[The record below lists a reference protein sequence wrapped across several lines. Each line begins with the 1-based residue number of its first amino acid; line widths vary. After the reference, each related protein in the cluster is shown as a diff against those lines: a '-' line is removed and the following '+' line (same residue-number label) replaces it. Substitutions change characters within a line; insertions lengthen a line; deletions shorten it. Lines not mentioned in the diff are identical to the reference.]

1 MSHTVL
7 VIGGCRSPRLGGL
20 TGVMGIKP
28 QADSVAPYSSSH
40 SNKEVHSSAM
50 NTLVHEHYI
59 IIYTRHVGENC
70 CSYNPIPIT
79 SITIVLVPIIN
90 HKQS

>member
-40 SNKEVHSSAM
+40 SNMKYKVLLCMDLFM
-50 NTLVHEHYI
+50 N
-59 IIYTRHVGENC
+59 IIYTLHVGENC
-70 CSYNPIPIT
+70 CSYNPIQIT

-90 HKQS
+90 HEQS